1 MPVPICCCIVAIR
14 LQNTLLASNMGGG
27 KTFTFPRTIQP
38 LPPNKGI
45 AAQGVA
51 AAAFFVIV
59 VAAGV
64 PGAEGTAA

>member
-1 MPVPICCCIVAIR
+1 
-14 LQNTLLASNMGGG
+14 MGGG
-27 KTFTFPRTIQP
+27 KTFTFPHTIQP